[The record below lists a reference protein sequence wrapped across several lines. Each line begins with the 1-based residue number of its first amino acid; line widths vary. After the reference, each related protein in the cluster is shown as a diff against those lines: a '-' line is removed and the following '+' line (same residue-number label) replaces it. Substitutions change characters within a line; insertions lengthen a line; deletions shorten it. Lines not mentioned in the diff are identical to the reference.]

1 MSTFP
6 THQLKLTTGEELI
19 CEVMDWENEDN
30 NIIIRNAMVIE
41 TTIFENNER
50 VYMFKPWFLYLEKP
64 TDYIILDSKSIVASA
79 QPNDLLAI
87 QYISAVSDM
96 KDLSEDRIK
105 EHNKREAIKLK
116 SILENLIE
124 SKKEPKEKKSK
135 PKSNIINFVPPDT
148 TFH

>member
-1 MSTFP
+1 
-6 THQLKLTTGEELI
+6 
-19 CEVMDWENEDN
+19 
-30 NIIIRNAMVIE
+30 
-41 TTIFENNER
+41 
-50 VYMFKPWFLYLEKP
+50 
-64 TDYIILDSKSIVASA
+64 
-79 QPNDLLAI
+79 
-87 QYISAVSDM
+87 M